1 MSLQIV
7 CGDRDDSSLHPPWWD
22 IQEEEDYVGYSQ
34 HGAALDTCPGHM
46 PPPPPAPA
54 RLSGRVECKQSQQAR
69 WRAHAAYLHPGDHL
83 PPAPTLACH
92 QFAMEISPILFTPGL
107 PDIFS
112 QLKTIQLRFENTV
125 VECIDK

>member
-1 MSLQIV
+1 MSDTASMVLPWTHARHHHHQHASADGESV
-7 CGDRDDSSLHPPWWD
+7 NSLSRPGGEHMLHTSTQVTTYHLHQPWPPR
-22 IQEEEDYVGYSQ
+22 S
-34 HGAALDTCPGHM
+34 
-46 PPPPPAPA
+46 
-54 RLSGRVECKQSQQAR
+54 
-69 WRAHAAYLHPGDHL
+69 
-83 PPAPTLACH
+83 CH